1 MRLPQWLILSHYC
14 FIYFFSSFFSCLIL
28 LVFYYTCVTPLVVV
42 LQSLDTLFCFF
53 SAFVFLAFL
62 VLKFSFTYPQ
72 AQRFFPLPVQPAIKP
87 TKAFFIS
94 VTVIFLASS
103 IFFLTFLGFSSVHL
117 HWLSVFT
124 CCLLYPLGR

>member
-1 MRLPQWLILSHYC
+1 MTNSQSLLFHI
-14 FIYFFSSFFSCLIL
+14 FFLFLFSCLIL

-103 IFFLTFLGFSSVHL
+103 IFFSLSWDFHL
-117 HWLSVFT
+117 STYIDYLSLHATYFIH
-124 CCLLYPLGR
+124 